1 MCPERLDAWEMPYT
15 ADSRISD
22 FYNLRTYLAECIER
36 SERLIDLEP
45 MSPLPEPMTPS
56 SRHRVALRQELINKV
71 VAHCFSAG
79 VVTVEDIKVEFSRRN
94 EQRPHAT
101 QFNAVSGSEI
111 RAKLRELRGESSD
124 KITSLRSSI
133 ARHRQLSETLLAGE
147 NELKRLRQT
156 LARDEERDEDDCVQ
170 SVLPGVLPSE
180 MVTPLNFAEYCAD
193 VVQKR
198 LNGDIEPLLQ
208 CMQQGFWSVYGGCE
222 ELKRMN
228 VSEVQH
234 KLFPLDPI
242 TAGDCCCCCCCCCCC
257 Y

>member
-1 MCPERLDAWEMPYT
+1 
-15 ADSRISD
+15 
-22 FYNLRTYLAECIER
+22 
-36 SERLIDLEP
+36 
-45 MSPLPEPMTPS
+45 
-56 SRHRVALRQELINKV
+56 LRQDLINEV

-94 EQRPHAT
+94 EQLPHAT

-170 SVLPGVLPSE
+170 SVLPGVHRE

-228 VSEVQH
+228 VIEVQH

-242 TAGDCCCCCCCCCCC
+242 TAGDCCCCCCCCCC

>member
-45 MSPLPEPMTPS
+45 MSPLPEPTTPS
-56 SRHRVALRQELINKV
+56 SRHRVALRQDLINEV

-94 EQRPHAT
+94 EQLPHAT

-133 ARHRQLSETLLAGE
+133 ARHRPLSETLLAGE

-156 LARDEERDEDDCVQ
+156 LAHDEERDEDDCVQ
-170 SVLPGVLPSE
+170 SVLPGVHRE

-242 TAGDCCCCCCCCCCC
+242 TAGACCCCCCCC

>member
-15 ADSRISD
+15 ADSRVSD

-56 SRHRVALRQELINKV
+56 SRHRVALRQDLVNEV

-94 EQRPHAT
+94 EQLPHAT

-124 KITSLRSSI
+124 KIASLRSSI

-156 LARDEERDEDDCVQ
+156 LAPQDDCVQ

-180 MVTPLNFAEYCAD
+180 IVTPQNFAEYCAD

-228 VSEVQH
+228 VIEVQH

-242 TAGDCCCCCCCCCCC
+242 TAGDCCCCC
-257 Y
+257 